1 MGCVSHSDSS
11 ALTVSVCCYCFHQA
25 VYFSTFCALSALS
38 ALTMPL
44 VSLSLRLSVSCRFR
58 MSISRARVCH
68 SLAMYLTATPARIQV
83 ADVCETGMALDVQRS
98 DLFSKETGA
107 AIPGKRPYYG
117 ASSYIRILD
126 LLDREIGEPV
136 TSKPSDGTHF
146 GAYSAHLGSDN
157 QREHETQCVC
167 EREGVRVREWQR
179 E

>member
-1 MGCVSHSDSS
+1 MDGVRHSDSS

-146 GAYSAHLGSDN
+146 GYSAHLGSDN